1 MKVDIVLIMIPGCV
15 LMALIMFGFFVWANK
30 TGQFE
35 DMEGAKYRILY
46 DDEPNSQPPAQ
57 S

>member
-1 MKVDIVLIMIPGCV
+1 MDILLIMIPGCA
-15 LMALIMFGFFVWANK
+15 LLALIMLAFFVWAAK

-46 DDEPNSQPPAQ
+46 DDDPPAR
-57 S
+57 

>member
-1 MKVDIVLIMIPGCV
+1 MDILLIMIPGCAV
-15 LMALIMFGFFVWANK
+15 MALVMLGFFIWATK

-46 DDEPNSQPPAQ
+46 DDEPNP
-57 S
+57 